1 MSHYILYCAFSLFN
15 WSKITMKPDMKTSG
29 WCCWSLFMHLL
40 YVHTFCY
47 IYQEQR
53 QLLLICMAEFCS
65 PAFSQ
70 RITKAANFPKSFV
83 NDDFPFSKKHIF
95 EWFLR
100 VLPFVSRRHEMAL
113 RNTLDFG
120 STAETKIR
128 SEKVGTEKVVPH
140 RFPGFGAPVQTY
152 DDAKGKP
159 EQI

>member
-1 MSHYILYCAFSLFN
+1 
-15 WSKITMKPDMKTSG
+15 
-29 WCCWSLFMHLL
+29 
-40 YVHTFCY
+40 
-47 IYQEQR
+47 
-53 QLLLICMAEFCS
+53 
-65 PAFSQ
+65 
-70 RITKAANFPKSFV
+70 
-83 NDDFPFSKKHIF
+83 
-95 EWFLR
+95 
-100 VLPFVSRRHEMAL
+100 MAL